1 MTLLI
6 DADWLVFSSCCAGEV
21 EIQWDSWNHT
31 LHSNA
36 KDCLAIVESR
46 IEVYKTIAKAQQE
59 KVKHDVVMCFSEYPT
74 FRHDIFPEYKIHRI
88 GKRKPLAM
96 KHTIELLKQDYECVS
111 YPNLEGDDVLGL
123 LATNGKYDNPVI
135 VSVDKDMRTIPCL
148 LISTEEVEHITEKK
162 AMRHW
167 FEMAIAGDSTDGI
180 IGVKGLGMVSASK
193 ILADTPDTQDAL
205 WSKVAETYTK
215 KGYSLA
221 DAILNARLT
230 RILREGDYDYNTGT
244 VKLWNP

>member
-6 DADWLVFSSCCAGEV
+6 DADWLIYNSCCACE
-21 EIQWDSWNHT
+21 EDTRWTEHEHT
-31 LHSNA
+31 LHSDERDIMNLI
-36 KDCLAIVESR
+36 DSR
-46 IEVYKTIAKAQQE
+46 IDVFKTIAGE
-59 KVKHDVVMCFSEYPT
+59 KHDIVMCFTSYPT
-74 FRHDIFPEYKIHRI
+74 FRHEIFPEYKIHRI
-88 GKRKPLAM
+88 GKRKPLALRSVINNC
-96 KHTIELLKQDYECVS
+96 KKIYDCVS

-123 LATNGKYDNPVI
+123 LATNGQYKNPII
-135 VSVDKDMRTIPCL
+135 VSVDKDMRTIPCK
-148 LISTEEVEHITEKK
+148 LIAAEEVEHITEKK
-162 AMRHW
+162 ANRHW
-167 FEMAIAGDSTDGI
+167 FEMSIAGDSTDGI
-180 IGVKGLGMVSASK
+180 VGVKGTGMVTATK
-193 ILADTPDTQDAL
+193 LLADTPDTIDAL